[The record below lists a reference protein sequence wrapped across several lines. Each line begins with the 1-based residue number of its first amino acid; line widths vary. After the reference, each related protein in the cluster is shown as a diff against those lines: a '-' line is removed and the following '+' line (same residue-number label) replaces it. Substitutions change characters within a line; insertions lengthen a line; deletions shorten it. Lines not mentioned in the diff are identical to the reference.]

1 MEADKNINKQG
12 RIKMQKTA
20 NAEKLAEAGRK
31 SWITRRENELKRKRS
46 EAGKKAALTRK
57 ANRDALLKEEAKV
70 ARATKRKSTSK
81 AKSSTPKAKS
91 TTAKTKTSK
100 AKKAVAKKVEVS
112 PLTKNQKLKL
122 QRSEA
127 AKKSWATRRKNAK
140 K

>member
-1 MEADKNINKQG
+1 
-12 RIKMQKTA
+12 MQKTA

-31 SWITRRENELKRKRS
+31 SWVTRRENELKRKRS
-46 EAGKKAALTRK
+46 EAGKKAAITRK
-57 ANRDALLKEEAKV
+57 ANREARLQEEAKV
-70 ARATKRKSTSK
+70 AKKAARASKKASTV
-81 AKSSTPKAKS
+81 KAKS

-100 AKKAVAKKVEVS
+100 AKRVVAKKTEAL
-112 PLTKNQKLKL
+112 PLTKNQLLKL